1 MGHLQ
6 YYCVGHVLC
15 RVCFACSVP
24 AMVFLVMWV
33 FMQDCHMHLLWWLS
47 ASWPHW
53 VLGFVFICRR
63 VSHALHVLHLF
74 HLWYRWGFVC
84 TCGAFVCCVGVCC
97 RHYGPIQSILLL
109 LSLVSMGVLYA
120 LGYSSSR
127 VGLPHHLAC
136 AFC

>member
-1 MGHLQ
+1 
-6 YYCVGHVLC
+6 
-15 RVCFACSVP
+15 
-24 AMVFLVMWV
+24 
-33 FMQDCHMHLLWWLS
+33 MHLLWWLS

-109 LSLVSMGVLYA
+109 LSAWYQWVFFMLLGVPA
-120 LGYSSSR
+120 VELGYPIILHVR
-127 VGLPHHLAC
+127 FVEFGRPLLPIP
-136 AFC
+136 